1 VSERDTNL
9 PPAAAKRLKS
19 TLGLPREIL
28 DFCATRREAAENGV
42 DCGAM
47 IFSFGGYRLDTGAH
61 VLMGDG
67 GEVHLEPQVFDLLT
81 LLVTRA
87 PDLVSYDEMIA
98 EIWGGRIVSDAT
110 VAARVSAARAAVGD
124 DGKRQA
130 VIRTHPKRGVQLVAS
145 VSEEG
150 SAPPPPPVPAL
161 NQKIAYTTSSDGTAI
176 AWAETGEGPP
186 LLRGGHWLNHLENDW
201 KSPVFGPLLE
211 RLARGRRLIRYDPR
225 GTGMSERSL
234 NGGAF
239 EDFVDDMEAVADAA
253 GLERFAIY
261 AISQSVPIAIAFAA
275 RHPDRV
281 SRMILN
287 NGLVRGELARGETEK
302 LEAMLAMIR
311 AGWGVPGSSFMQA
324 MATVF
329 MPLSSRAELESLV
342 ETQLVSA
349 TPDTAAELRRR
360 IAEID
365 VTAILGKVVCP
376 LLVTHATGDAVQSPE
391 QSKLIAAHALNARLD
406 FVESPNHVVCRSDP
420 IWEPC
425 VRSFEDFLAEDG

>member
-1 VSERDTNL
+1 
-9 PPAAAKRLKS
+9 
-19 TLGLPREIL
+19 
-28 DFCATRREAAENGV
+28 
-42 DCGAM
+42 M

-311 AGWGVPGSSFMQA
+311 AGWGVPGS
-324 MATVF
+324 
-329 MPLSSRAELESLV
+329 LHRAGAG
-342 ETQLVSA
+342 Q
-349 TPDTAAELRRR
+349 
-360 IAEID
+360 
-365 VTAILGKVVCP
+365 
-376 LLVTHATGDAVQSPE
+376 LLVALHDPVRRFGWDLFLHAGLCARKDRGRAAVGD
-391 QSKLIAAHALNARLD
+391 R
-406 FVESPNHVVCRSDP
+406 
-420 IWEPC
+420 
-425 VRSFEDFLAEDG
+425 